1 MPGKSVH
8 QSQHLCEHSVLAT
21 SVMHR
26 SFLALQ
32 LAAIALPALSL
43 APPPA
48 STWEL
53 DRSLRLLSKVKLKT
67 SRRPLDLL
75 EDLYDRE
82 SGLTGEGVWHN
93 AHFGAAHL
101 LAARCVGSGPLGKAI
116 AAELRSSAKRLGD
129 SLFDLNYDQGF
140 RLRTASGIWK
150 QPEAAVESGG
160 ERPSFYEPSRD
171 RRCVSNAAA
180 VIFYSLLS
188 EDTDDDRIGEIGEK
202 FLDLFFDEKLGRF
215 RRGAVGDSGEYWRS
229 VDQAMAIL
237 ACRRLGGDR
246 AAAAAAAAATAL
258 REDFGY
264 GTGRPVNH
272 LGPFPGTRRRN
283 SWHDAFA
290 VYALALDG
298 DNLVDMMRADYESAD
313 NGLLAHQ
320 ARDAGTSPY
329 LGDGSA
335 VHFACT
341 QAVWSAVS
349 RAMGGAGFEAHD
361 AAWRRFDAATSRDGL
376 FVVADAY
383 PNVRLW
389 CNTEPAFWLLVEPD
403 IFASNS
409 LS

>member
-1 MPGKSVH
+1 
-8 QSQHLCEHSVLAT
+8 
-21 SVMHR
+21 MHR
-26 SFLALQ
+26 CFIHLAALTVPAYWKALAL
-32 LAAIALPALSL
+32 APA
-43 APPPA
+43 P

-53 DRSLRLLSKVKLKT
+53 DRSLRLLSNVKRKT
-67 SRRPLDLL
+67 SGKRPLDLL

-101 LAARCVGSGPLGKAI
+101 LAARRMGSGPVGKAI
-116 AAELRSSAKRLGD
+116 AAELRALAKRLGD
-129 SLFDLNYDQGF
+129 SLYDLNYDDGF
-140 RLRTASGIWK
+140 RLRTASGVWK
-150 QPEAAVESGG
+150 TPDAAVESGG

-180 VIFYSLLS
+180 VIFYSLLN
-188 EDTDDDRIGEIGEK
+188 EDADDDRIDAIGEK

-215 RRGAVGDSGEYWRS
+215 RRGAVGDGQEYWRS

-246 AAAAAAAAATAL
+246 ASAAAAAAATAL
-258 REDFGY
+258 RDDFGY
-264 GTGRPVNH
+264 RSGERPINH

-290 VYALALDG
+290 IYALALDG
-298 DNLVDMMRADYESAD
+298 DVSNLLDMMRADYESAD

-335 VHFACT
+335 VHFSCT
-341 QAVWSAVS
+341 QAVWGAVG
-349 RAMGGAGFEAHD
+349 RATRGEGFEAHD

-403 IFASNS
+403 IFTSNS

>member
-1 MPGKSVH
+1 
-8 QSQHLCEHSVLAT
+8 
-21 SVMHR
+21 MHR
-26 SFLALQ
+26 CIATIQ
-32 LAAIALPALSL
+32 LAALTLPATSL
-43 APPPA
+43 AP

-53 DRSLRLLSKVKLKT
+53 DRSIRLLSNVKRKT
-67 SRRPLDLL
+67 SGRPLDLL

-93 AHFGAAHL
+93 AHFGAAQL
-101 LAARCVGSGPLGKAI
+101 LAARCMGTGPVGKAI
-116 AAELRSSAKRLGD
+116 AAELRASAQRLGD
-129 SLFDLNYDQGF
+129 SLYELNWDQGF

-150 QPEAAVESGG
+150 TPDAAVESGG
-160 ERPSFYEPSRD
+160 ERPGFYEPSRD

-180 VIFYSLLS
+180 VIFYSLL
-188 EDTDDDRIGEIGEK
+188 DDDRIGEIGET

-215 RRGAVGDSGEYWRS
+215 RRGAVGDDGPEYWRS
-229 VDQAMAIL
+229 VDQAIAIL

-258 REDFGY
+258 RNDFGY
-264 GTGRPVNH
+264 RSGERPLNH

-283 SWHDAFA
+283 SWHDSFA
-290 VYALALDG
+290 IYALALDG
-298 DNLVDMMRADYESAD
+298 DVSDLVDMMRADYESAD

-335 VHFACT
+335 VHFSCT
-341 QAVWSAVS
+341 QAVWGAVG
-349 RAMGGAGFEAHD
+349 RATGGTCFETHD
-361 AAWRRFDAATSRDGL
+361 AAWRRFDADTSCDGL

-403 IFASNS
+403 IFTSNS

>member
-1 MPGKSVH
+1 MYR
-8 QSQHLCEHSVLAT
+8 CFAT
-21 SVMHR
+21 I
-26 SFLALQ
+26 Q
-32 LAAIALPALSL
+32 LAALTLPAVVSL
-43 APPPA
+43 VP

-53 DRSLRLLSKVKLKT
+53 DRSLRLLSNVKRKT
-67 SRRPLDLL
+67 SGRPLDLL

-93 AHFGAAHL
+93 AHFGAAQL
-101 LAARCVGSGPLGKAI
+101 LAARHMGTGPVGKAI
-116 AAELRSSAKRLGD
+116 AAELRALAQRLGD
-129 SLFDLNYDQGF
+129 SLYDLNYDQGF

-150 QPEAAVESGG
+150 TPDAAVEGGG
-160 ERPSFYEPSRD
+160 ERPGFYEPSRD

-180 VIFYSLLS
+180 VIFYSLL
-188 EDTDDDRIGEIGEK
+188 DDGRIGEIGET

-237 ACRRLGGDR
+237 ACKRLGGDR
-246 AAAAAAAAATAL
+246 ATAAAAAAATAL
-258 REDFGY
+258 RNDFGY
-264 GTGRPVNH
+264 RSGERPINH

-283 SWHDAFA
+283 SWHDSFA

-298 DNLVDMMRADYESAD
+298 DVGDLVDMMRADYASED
-313 NGLLAHQ
+313 GLLAHQ

-335 VHFACT
+335 VHFSCT
-341 QAVWSAVS
+341 QAVWGAVG
-349 RAMGGAGFEAHD
+349 RATRGEGFEAHD
-361 AAWRRFDAATSRDGL
+361 AAWRRFDATTSRDGL